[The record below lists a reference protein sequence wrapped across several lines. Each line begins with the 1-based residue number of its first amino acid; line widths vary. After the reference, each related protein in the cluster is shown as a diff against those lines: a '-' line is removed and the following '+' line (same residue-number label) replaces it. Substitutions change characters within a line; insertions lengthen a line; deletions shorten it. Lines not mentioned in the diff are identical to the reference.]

1 MSANIYDDLK
11 NLKKAEIVEFYA
23 KQYNVSGNIVETM
36 YNFLTNCK
44 QDDLK
49 RLRKGTYKF
58 KYRIKRNNYDNGQTL
73 EGNILVNSNIE
84 EIKNE

>member
-36 YNFLTNCK
+36 
-44 QDDLK
+44 
-49 RLRKGTYKF
+49 
-58 KYRIKRNNYDNGQTL
+58 
-73 EGNILVNSNIE
+73 
-84 EIKNE
+84 